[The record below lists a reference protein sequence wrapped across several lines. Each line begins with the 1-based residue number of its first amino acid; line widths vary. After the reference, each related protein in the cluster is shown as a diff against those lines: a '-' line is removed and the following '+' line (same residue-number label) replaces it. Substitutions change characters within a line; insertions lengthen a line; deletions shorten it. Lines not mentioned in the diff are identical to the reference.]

1 MASKTIEK
9 DKTFSDAEGKLYNYK
24 SMKIELNSLKID
36 LEYLEIDYKGCK
48 AISYADERTGQ
59 TNNISNTVENE
70 VLAKERQ
77 IIEIENKIHKKERQ
91 IRKIE
96 NALELL
102 KEEEKRLVSFR
113 YFSNRKK
120 APSWLDVGEE
130 IGYSDKKCRVMRN
143 DIINKI
149 KSLI

>member
-9 DKTFSDAEGKLYNYK
+9 DKTFSDAEGKLYNYNT
-24 SMKIELNSLKID
+24 MKVELNSLKID
-36 LEYLEIDYKGCK
+36 LEYLEVEYKGCK
-48 AISYADERTGQ
+48 AISYADERTSQ

-120 APSWLDVGEE
+120 APSWVKE
-130 IGYSDKKCRVMRN
+130 
-143 DIINKI
+143 
-149 KSLI
+149 

>member
-1 MASKTIEK
+1 M
-9 DKTFSDAEGKLYNYK
+9 
-24 SMKIELNSLKID
+24 
-36 LEYLEIDYKGCK
+36 
-48 AISYADERTGQ
+48 
-59 TNNISNTVENE
+59 
-70 VLAKERQ
+70 
-77 IIEIENKIHKKERQ
+77 
-91 IRKIE
+91 
-96 NALELL
+96 L

>member
-9 DKTFSDAEGKLYNYK
+9 DKTFSDAEGKLYNYN

-70 VLAKERQ
+70 VLA
-77 IIEIENKIHKKERQ
+77 KERQ

-143 DIINKI
+143 DIINRI

>member
-9 DKTFSDAEGKLYNYK
+9 DKTFSDAEGKLYNYN

-77 IIEIENKIHKKERQ
+77 IIEIEN
-91 IRKIE
+91 
-96 NALELL
+96 ALELL

>member
-9 DKTFSDAEGKLYNYK
+9 DKTFSDAEGKLYNYN

-77 IIEIENKIHKKERQ
+77 IIEIEN
-91 IRKIE
+91 
-96 NALELL
+96 ALELL

-130 IGYSDKKCRVMRN
+130 IGYSDKKCRIMRN

>member
-1 MASKTIEK
+1 MAKTI
-9 DKTFSDAEGKLYNYK
+9 DKTFSDAEGKLYNYN
-24 SMKIELNSLKID
+24 STKIELNSLKID

-48 AISYADERTGQ
+48 AISYDERTGE
-59 TNNISNTVENE
+59 TYNISNTVESE
-70 VLAKERQ
+70 VLA
-77 IIEIENKIHKKERQ
+77 KERQ

-102 KEEEKRLVSFR
+102 KEEEKRLVNFR

-130 IGYSDKKCRVMRN
+130 IGYSDKKCRAMRN
-143 DIINKI
+143 DIINRI
-149 KSLI
+149 KTLI

>member
-1 MASKTIEK
+1 MAKTI
-9 DKTFSDAEGKLYNYK
+9 DKTFSDAEGKLYNYN
-24 SMKIELNSLKID
+24 STKIELKSLKID

-48 AISYADERTGQ
+48 AISYDERTGE
-59 TNNISNTVENE
+59 TYNISNTVESE

-77 IIEIENKIHKKERQ
+77 IKDLESKINKKERQ

-130 IGYSDKKCRVMRN
+130 IGYSDKKCRIMRN
-143 DIINKI
+143 DIINRI

>member
-9 DKTFSDAEGKLYNYK
+9 DKTFSDAEGKLYNYN

-91 IRKIE
+91 IRKR
-96 NALELL
+96 
-102 KEEEKRLVSFR
+102 EKT
-113 YFSNRKK
+113 
-120 APSWLDVGEE
+120 
-130 IGYSDKKCRVMRN
+130 C
-143 DIINKI
+143 
-149 KSLI
+149 

>member
-1 MASKTIEK
+1 MHLLLLYSS
-9 DKTFSDAEGKLYNYK
+9 FSLSISQSSGKVAESHGQ
-24 SMKIELNSLKID
+24 
-36 LEYLEIDYKGCK
+36 

-102 KEEEKRLVSFR
+102 KEEETRLVSFR

-130 IGYSDKKCRVMRN
+130 IGYSDKKCRIMRN

>member
-1 MASKTIEK
+1 MAKTI
-9 DKTFSDAEGKLYNYK
+9 DKTFSDAEGKLYNYN
-24 SMKIELNSLKID
+24 STKIELNSLKID

-48 AISYADERTGQ
+48 AISYADERTGE
-59 TNNISNTVENE
+59 TYNISNTVESE

-77 IIEIENKIHKKERQ
+77 IKDLESKIN
-91 IRKIE
+91 KIE

-130 IGYSDKKCRVMRN
+130 IGYSDKKCRAMRN
-143 DIINKI
+143 DIINRI
-149 KSLI
+149 KTLI

>member
-1 MASKTIEK
+1 MAKTI
-9 DKTFSDAEGKLYNYK
+9 DKTFSDAEGKLYNYN
-24 SMKIELNSLKID
+24 STKIELKSLKID

-48 AISYADERTGQ
+48 AISYDERTGE
-59 TNNISNTVENE
+59 TYNISNTVESE

-77 IIEIENKIHKKERQ
+77 IKDLESKINKKERQ

-102 KEEEKRLVSFR
+102 KEEEKRLVNFR

-130 IGYSDKKCRVMRN
+130 IGYSDKKCRAMRN
-143 DIINKI
+143 DIINRI
-149 KSLI
+149 KTLI

>member
-1 MASKTIEK
+1 MAKTI
-9 DKTFSDAEGKLYNYK
+9 DKTFSDAEGKLYNYN
-24 SMKIELNSLKID
+24 STKIELNSLKID

-48 AISYADERTGQ
+48 AISYADERTGE
-59 TNNISNTVENE
+59 TYNISNTVESE

-77 IIEIENKIHKKERQ
+77 IKDLESK

-102 KEEEKRLVSFR
+102 KEEEKRLVNFR

-130 IGYSDKKCRVMRN
+130 IGYSDKKCRAMRN
-143 DIINKI
+143 DIINRI
-149 KSLI
+149 KTLI